1 MSVAGK
7 PLGFWSSW
15 ALTVGCMIGSGVFL
29 MPSVLAPY
37 GLISFG
43 GWLIAAGGSIALA
56 LTFAQLASRT
66 ARSGGPYVYVQ
77 DTFGD
82 LPGFLIAWGYWCSYW
97 MAIPAVAIAFVGY
110 LPVFFSTLAG
120 NVFGQALSALALIWG
135 LTFINIR
142 GLREASALQIAMT
155 FLKIA
160 PLLVIAALGF
170 FAGEQTNLPAFNP
183 TGAPWLATLSAT
195 ALLTLWAF
203 TGFEAG
209 AMPAAN
215 VKDAER
221 TVPRALAIGMITVAL
236 IYLSA
241 TAAVMLLV
249 PAEALATST
258 APFADAAR
266 QLGAWGPLLVSAG
279 ALIAT
284 AGTLNGIIF
293 VSGQMPMAVAIDGLA
308 PRFFARINAGGAP
321 TTSLL
326 TSSALGSILLLLNY
340 SRGTIGAFTFLVT
353 MSTLAILAPYLVSAL
368 AELRYSWRKAS
379 AWALVAVLGAA
390 YSLFTIV
397 GSGLAVMAWGAVLLA
412 VGVPLFYLGR
422 RANRTPS

>member
-1 MSVAGK
+1 MSDAGK

-56 LTFAQLASRT
+56 LTFARLASRT

-77 DTFGD
+77 DAFGD

-110 LPVFFSTLAG
+110 LPVFFPALAE
-120 NVFGQALSALALIWG
+120 NPLGQALAALALIWG
-135 LTFINIR
+135 LTLINIR
-142 GLREASALQIAMT
+142 GLREASVVQIAMT
-155 FLKIA
+155 LLKIA

-170 FAGEQTNLPAFNP
+170 IAGEQANLPAFNP
-183 TGAPWLATLSAT
+183 TGAPWLTTLSAT

-249 PAEALATST
+249 PAETLVAST

-266 QLGAWGPLLVSAG
+266 SLGAWGPLLVAAG

-284 AGTLNGIIF
+284 AGTLNGVIF
-293 VSGQMPMAVAIDGLA
+293 VSGQMPMAVALDGLA
-308 PRFFARINAGGAP
+308 PRLFARINAGGGPSA
-321 TTSLL
+321 SLL
-326 TSSALGSILLLLNY
+326 ISSALGSILLLLNY

-368 AELRYSWRKAS
+368 AELRHSWRKAS

-390 YSLFTIV
+390 YSVFTIV
-397 GSGLAVMAWGAVLLA
+397 GSGLEVMAWGVVLLA

-422 RANRTPS
+422 RPNRSPS